1 MRSSESSPL
10 EKRQDMNGGTMKK
23 PKPSRR
29 VRAEIA
35 KLAALPDRDIKL
47 DDIPEIQDWSGAIR
61 GRFFRPVK
69 QAISLRVDRD
79 VLAWFKSLGRGYQSR
94 INAVLRDYMDH
105 TRRASRLRRSR
116 KALDELAKHAQE
128 LKMGY

>member
-1 MRSSESSPL
+1 
-10 EKRQDMNGGTMKK
+10 MKK
-23 PKPSRR
+23 AKPSRR

-35 KLAALPDRDIKL
+35 KLAALPDRDIDF
-47 DDIPEIQDWSGAIR
+47 DDIPEISDWSGVVR

-79 VLAWFKSLGRGYQSR
+79 VLTWFKSLGGGYQSR
-94 INAVLRDYMDH
+94 INAVLRDYMDR
-105 TRRASRLRRSR
+105 TRRSSHLRRSK
-116 KALDELAKHAQE
+116 KALDELTKQAQE